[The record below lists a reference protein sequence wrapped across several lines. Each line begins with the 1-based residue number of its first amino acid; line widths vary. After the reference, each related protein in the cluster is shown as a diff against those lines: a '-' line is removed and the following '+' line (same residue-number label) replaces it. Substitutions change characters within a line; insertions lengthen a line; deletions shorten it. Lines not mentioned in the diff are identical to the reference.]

1 MFLIVALKGQ
11 DGRACGLECEVTMCI
26 FGGGTK
32 PPAEDPAVKQ
42 QREEAIQKEQ
52 TEKRT
57 LRQEALSAKVAGIR
71 GGTGRRTLLSS
82 SGGGMGFY
90 NEYNK

>member
-1 MFLIVALKGQ
+1 MYLIGCLKNLGGKVFGQ
-11 DGRACGLECEVTMCI
+11 ECEVAMCI
-26 FGGGTK
+26 FGGSKT
-32 PPAEDPAVKQ
+32 PTEDPEVKR

>member
-1 MFLIVALKGQ
+1 MYLIERHKDLGGKVFGQ
-11 DGRACGLECEVTMCI
+11 ECEEAMCI
-26 FGGGTK
+26 FGGTK
-32 PPAEDPAVKQ
+32 TPTEDPEVKR
-42 QREEAIQKEQ
+42 QRKEAIEKEQ

-57 LRQEALSAKVAGIR
+57 LKQDALSAKVAGIR

>member
-1 MFLIVALKGQ
+1 
-11 DGRACGLECEVTMCI
+11 MCI
-26 FGGGTK
+26 FGGSKT
-32 PPAEDPAVKQ
+32 PTEDPEVKR

-52 TEKRT
+52 AEKKT
-57 LRQEALSAKVAGIR
+57 LKQDALSAKVKGIR